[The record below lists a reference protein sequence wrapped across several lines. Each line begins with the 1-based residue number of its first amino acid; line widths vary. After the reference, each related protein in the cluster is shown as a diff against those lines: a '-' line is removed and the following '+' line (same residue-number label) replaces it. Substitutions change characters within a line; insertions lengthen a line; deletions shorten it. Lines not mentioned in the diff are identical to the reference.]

1 MLAQKQSI
9 QPGSGIWLIQNMVYD
24 HDKAGD
30 DDAGNDTEKDGNDAD
45 DDDDDDGNDDDD
57 DDCDRQ
63 TPSPGL
69 VWRS

>member
-9 QPGSGIWLIQNMVYD
+9 QPGSGICLIPNMVYD

-30 DDAGNDTEKDGNDAD
+30 DDAGND
-45 DDDDDDGNDDDD
+45 DDDGDDGDDDD

-69 VWRS
+69 VSRS